1 MTVIK
6 DTTRDFFLETLLK
19 DLLYCYHNLMATLV
33 LNKKASF
40 NYEFIERLEA
50 GIELLGTEVKSLRS
64 GNATLEGSYII
75 IRGGEAFISGMTI
88 PPYQVNNT
96 AKDYEPE
103 RLRKLIL
110 TKNEIE
116 KLAGIESKKG
126 LTIVPVSMYN
136 KNRKIKVDIAIAR
149 GKREFDK
156 RETIK
161 KRDSDR
167 EIQRTLK
174 GN

>member
-1 MTVIK
+1 
-6 DTTRDFFLETLLK
+6 
-19 DLLYCYHNLMATLV
+19 MATLV

-50 GIELLGTEVKSLRS
+50 GIELIGTEVKSLRS

>member
-1 MTVIK
+1 MP
-6 DTTRDFFLETLLK
+6 
-19 DLLYCYHNLMATLV
+19 TLV
-33 LNKKASF
+33 HNKKASF

-50 GIELLGTEVKSLRS
+50 GIELLGTEVKSLRN

>member
-1 MTVIK
+1 MS
-6 DTTRDFFLETLLK
+6 
-19 DLLYCYHNLMATLV
+19 TLV
-33 LNKKASF
+33 HNKKASF
-40 NYEFIERLEA
+40 NYEFVERLEA
-50 GIELLGTEVKSLRS
+50 GIELMGTEVKSLRN
-64 GNATLEGSYII
+64 GNGTLEGAYII

>member
-1 MTVIK
+1 
-6 DTTRDFFLETLLK
+6 
-19 DLLYCYHNLMATLV
+19 MATLV

-50 GIELLGTEVKSLRS
+50 GIELLGTEVKSLRG

>member
-1 MTVIK
+1 M
-6 DTTRDFFLETLLK
+6 
-19 DLLYCYHNLMATLV
+19 
-33 LNKKASF
+33 
-40 NYEFIERLEA
+40 
-50 GIELLGTEVKSLRS
+50 KSLRS

>member
-1 MTVIK
+1 
-6 DTTRDFFLETLLK
+6 
-19 DLLYCYHNLMATLV
+19 MATLV

-88 PPYQVNNT
+88 PPYQANNT

>member
-1 MTVIK
+1 
-6 DTTRDFFLETLLK
+6 
-19 DLLYCYHNLMATLV
+19 MATLV

>member
-1 MTVIK
+1 MKKSILFITSLVAI
-6 DTTRDFFLETLLK
+6 
-19 DLLYCYHNLMATLV
+19 ATLPSCAGHKV
-33 LNKKASF
+33 TEQKVEKEIQAVNLNTQESTQEANRNFIMNSDKLTDDQKKM
-40 NYEFIERLEA
+40 LVD
-50 GIELLGTEVKSLRS
+50 LQVKT
-64 GNATLEGSYII
+64 NAQMSE
-75 IRGGEAFISGMTI
+75 
-88 PPYQVNNT
+88 
-96 AKDYEPE
+96 
-103 RLRKLIL
+103 

>member
-1 MTVIK
+1 M
-6 DTTRDFFLETLLK
+6 LLK

>member
-1 MTVIK
+1 M
-6 DTTRDFFLETLLK
+6 ETLLK

-50 GIELLGTEVKSLRS
+50 GIELIGTEVKSLRS

>member
-1 MTVIK
+1 MV
-6 DTTRDFFLETLLK
+6 
-19 DLLYCYHNLMATLV
+19 TLV